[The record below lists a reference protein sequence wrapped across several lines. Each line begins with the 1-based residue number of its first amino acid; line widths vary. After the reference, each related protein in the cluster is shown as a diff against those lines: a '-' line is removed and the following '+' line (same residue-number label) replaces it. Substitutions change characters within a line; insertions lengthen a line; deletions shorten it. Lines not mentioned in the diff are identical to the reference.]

1 MGNGDKN
8 VEVERDS
15 DTSELNSPASEGN
28 PHHQHTFGEGNG
40 EPEKSG
46 PSPDDSVVTEN
57 KLEEKEVTAEASR
70 SEEAGQQDVEV
81 KIEEGTK
88 SDQDVKNLEVSIE
101 HVDSDKVS
109 RDDSSSTSSSS
120 DDESSAVEKKDEELQ
135 KTAASVTP
143 KNQEDTVDFSTEEVT
158 PTTETNAV
166 ISTSEE
172 VIPTEVSNDTVKDDV
187 LLDSDTPVASMSQVM
202 EGQLQATQVGDSE
215 VIDIFESGLKA
226 SELKSLP
233 KSYPAN
239 DVPVLSDSR
248 KNEEVLS
255 TSDTNA
261 EVVVSSV
268 NEDKSLTSSGAVET
282 TVKQNAPGTETS
294 VDANNTKDTKFSD
307 STEKQPLLASAPR
320 VSQRTSFLSCCGL
333 FDAFTSSDR

>member
-1 MGNGDKN
+1 MDAGNGDKN

-46 PSPDDSVVTEN
+46 PSPDDSVV
-57 KLEEKEVTAEASR
+57 KASR

-135 KTAASVTP
+135 KT
-143 KNQEDTVDFSTEEVT
+143 
-158 PTTETNAV
+158 
-166 ISTSEE
+166 
-172 VIPTEVSNDTVKDDV
+172 
-187 LLDSDTPVASMSQVM
+187 DTPVASMSQVM

-307 STEKQPLLASAPR
+307 STEKQVCQVLYLYTTKFASFCR
-320 VSQRTSFLSCCGL
+320 Y
-333 FDAFTSSDR
+333 

>member
-1 MGNGDKN
+1 MHTIEWNAGNGDKN

-88 SDQDVKNLEVSIE
+88 SDQDVKNLE
-101 HVDSDKVS
+101 
-109 RDDSSSTSSSS
+109 
-120 DDESSAVEKKDEELQ
+120 
-135 KTAASVTP
+135 
-143 KNQEDTVDFSTEEVT
+143 
-158 PTTETNAV
+158 
-166 ISTSEE
+166 
-172 VIPTEVSNDTVKDDV
+172 
-187 LLDSDTPVASMSQVM
+187 TPVASMSQVM

-255 TSDTNA
+255 TSDPNA

-282 TVKQNAPGTETS
+282 TVKQNAPGTE
-294 VDANNTKDTKFSD
+294 
-307 STEKQPLLASAPR
+307 PLLASAPR
-320 VSQRTSFLSCCGL
+320 VSQRTSFLNCCGL

>member
-1 MGNGDKN
+1 MHTIEWNAGNGDKN

-70 SEEAGQQDVEV
+70 SEEAGQQDVE
-81 KIEEGTK
+81 
-88 SDQDVKNLEVSIE
+88 DVKNLEVSIE

-143 KNQEDTVDFSTEEVT
+143 KNQEVT

-255 TSDTNA
+255 TSDPNA

-294 VDANNTKDTKFSD
+294 VDANNTKDTNSL
-307 STEKQPLLASAPR
+307 QPLLASAPR
-320 VSQRTSFLSCCGL
+320 VSQRTSFLNCCGL

>member
-1 MGNGDKN
+1 MDAGNGDKN

-88 SDQDVKNLEVSIE
+88 SDQDVKNLE
-101 HVDSDKVS
+101 
-109 RDDSSSTSSSS
+109 
-120 DDESSAVEKKDEELQ
+120 
-135 KTAASVTP
+135 
-143 KNQEDTVDFSTEEVT
+143 
-158 PTTETNAV
+158 
-166 ISTSEE
+166 
-172 VIPTEVSNDTVKDDV
+172 
-187 LLDSDTPVASMSQVM
+187 TPVASMSQVM

-282 TVKQNAPGTETS
+282 TVKQNAPGTE
-294 VDANNTKDTKFSD
+294 
-307 STEKQPLLASAPR
+307 PLLASAPR

>member
-1 MGNGDKN
+1 MDAGNGDKN

-143 KNQEDTVDFSTEEVT
+143 KNQEDT
-158 PTTETNAV
+158 
-166 ISTSEE
+166 
-172 VIPTEVSNDTVKDDV
+172 
-187 LLDSDTPVASMSQVM
+187 
-202 EGQLQATQVGDSE
+202 ATQVGDSE

>member
-1 MGNGDKN
+1 MDAGNGDKN

-46 PSPDDSVVTEN
+46 PSPDDSV
-57 KLEEKEVTAEASR
+57 EKEVTAEASR

-120 DDESSAVEKKDEELQ
+120 DDESSAVEKKDEE
-135 KTAASVTP
+135 
-143 KNQEDTVDFSTEEVT
+143 
-158 PTTETNAV
+158 
-166 ISTSEE
+166 
-172 VIPTEVSNDTVKDDV
+172 
-187 LLDSDTPVASMSQVM
+187 VM

>member
-1 MGNGDKN
+1 MDAGNGDKN

-70 SEEAGQQDVEV
+70 SEEAGQQDVE
-81 KIEEGTK
+81 
-88 SDQDVKNLEVSIE
+88 DVKNLEVSIE

-143 KNQEDTVDFSTEEVT
+143 KNQEVT

>member
-1 MGNGDKN
+1 MDAGNGDKN

-81 KIEEGTK
+81 KIE
-88 SDQDVKNLEVSIE
+88 DVKNLEVSIE

-143 KNQEDTVDFSTEEVT
+143 NEEVT